1 MERKEKTTPSGIRTH
16 DLRLGDRCATTA
28 ACFFQIM
35 YLKFPGTLFL
45 RMLKGMILPLIIP
58 ALIAASG
65 SMDLSL
71 SAKIGIRVVVYYFA
85 TTVLAV
91 FEGIFLVSVIQPG
104 NRADKYFD
112 SDLVSEKNVTNVDML
127 MDLVRN
133 LFPTNLV
140 QATLEKTQTVVLYP
154 GQLEVNGSMLDTDR
168 MSWDY
173 REQPT
178 HGTNILGLIVVS
190 MVSSSRYLTE
200 AAY

>member
-1 MERKEKTTPSGIRTH
+1 M
-16 DLRLGDRCATTA
+16 
-28 ACFFQIM
+28 FQIM

-71 SAKIGIRVVVYYFA
+71 SAKIGVRVVLYYFA

-91 FEGIFLVSVIQPG
+91 FEGIFLVSLIQPG

-112 SDLVSEKNVTNVDML
+112 SDLVSDKNVTNVDML

-154 GQLEVNGSMLDTDR
+154 GQLEVNSSMLETDR
-168 MSWDY
+168 MTWDFHD
-173 REQPT
+173 QPI

-190 MVSSSRYLTE
+190 MVRHLP
-200 AAY
+200 